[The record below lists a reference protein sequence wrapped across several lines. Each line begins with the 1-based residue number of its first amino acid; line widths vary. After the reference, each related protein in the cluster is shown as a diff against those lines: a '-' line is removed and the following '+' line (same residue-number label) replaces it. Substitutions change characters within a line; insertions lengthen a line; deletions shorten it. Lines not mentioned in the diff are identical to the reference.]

1 MIALEQQIAQLQG
14 ELLTNEGCVEDL
26 EISVENLSQKLVEIK
41 GRYRDKKAELKEVGR
56 AKKAGDKEIRG
67 LRAEVEILEGQ
78 FDVEREKFEKCFKK
92 GERLRLDYAKVDIK
106 NQQLQEDGK
115 EIKEKM
121 KDMGVDLG
129 RIRESYIKCKENIG
143 DCINMFHNK
152 DHKLKPKQID
162 AFTCLLMRE

>member
-1 MIALEQQIAQLQG
+1 VISLEERVSELEG
-14 ELLTNEGCVEDL
+14 ELVINVGLIEDL
-26 EISVENLSQKLVEIK
+26 ELRNGNLSEKCMGLK
-41 GRYRDKKAELKEVGR
+41 GRYKDKKAELKEVSK
-56 AKKAGDKEIRG
+56 AKKAGDREVRG
-67 LRAEVEILEGQ
+67 VRCEVEVLEGEVG
-78 FDVEREKFEKCFKK
+78 VEREKFEKIFKK
-92 GERLRLDYAKVDIK
+92 SERMRLDYAKVDIK
-106 NQQLQEDGK
+106 NQQLVEDFRGS
-115 EIKEKM
+115 EKKI